1 MGQSLAK
8 LYLHLTFSTKDRYPF
23 IETEWEEKLYAYIAG
38 ILKNLESPSLI
49 VNGNKDHIHVLF
61 VLSKNIALAK
71 VVEIV
76 KKESSKWIK
85 SEGFSNKFSWQTG
98 YACFSVSSSKIET
111 IKKYIQNQIEH
122 HKKQSFQNEIRV
134 FLNEYEIKFDERYI
148 WN

>member
-23 IETEWEEKLYAYIAG
+23 IQEEWKEKLYAYIVG
-38 ILKNLESPSLI
+38 ILNNIESQSLL
-49 VNGNKDHIHVLF
+49 VNGNKDHIHILF

-71 VVEIV
+71 VVEII

-85 SEGFSNKFSWQTG
+85 SQGYSSKFSWQTG
-98 YACFSVSSSKIET
+98 YACFSVSSSRIEYT
-111 IKKYIQNQIEH
+111 KKYIQNQAEQ
-122 HKKQSFQNEIRV
+122 HKKQSFQNELRI
-134 FLNEYEIKFDERYI
+134 FLNEYDIKFDERYI

>member
-23 IETEWEEKLYAYIAG
+23 IQKEWETKLYAYIAG

-61 VLSKNIALAK
+61 VLSKNVALAK

-76 KKESSKWIK
+76 KKESSRWVRLQAYT
-85 SEGFSNKFSWQTG
+85 NKFSWQTG
-98 YACFSVSSSKIET
+98 YACFSVSSSKIEYT
-111 IKKYIQNQIEH
+111 RKYIQHQIEH
-122 HKKQSFQNEIRV
+122 HEKQSFQNELGN
-134 FLNEYEIKFDERYI
+134 FLTEYDICFDERYI